1 MKNNF
6 QTILLLAVLAM
17 TIYSVFSVNDLR
29 TNIKQYKT
37 KIDKIQNKI
46 DSTQTV
52 NLELKER
59 VSQINKNIYLLSDK
73 INSVNNDIKQ
83 IKKNTDEKV
92 NAIDTIGFNELER
105 FFSDR
110 YK

>member
-29 TNIKQYKT
+29 TNIKQYKN